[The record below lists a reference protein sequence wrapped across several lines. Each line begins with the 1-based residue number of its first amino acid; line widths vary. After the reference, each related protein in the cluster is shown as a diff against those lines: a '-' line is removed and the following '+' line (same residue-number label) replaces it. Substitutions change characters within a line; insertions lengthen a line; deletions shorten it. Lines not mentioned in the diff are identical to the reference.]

1 MFLIQKS
8 SFGDLSADGG
18 FRKLSGN
25 GLFHKNTSNQRK
37 EKSESISYPYRCIF
51 FIYCGANFEL

>member
-8 SFGDLSADGG
+8 SFADLSADGG
-18 FRKLSGN
+18 FRKLSGS

-37 EKSESISYPYRCIF
+37 EKSGSISYPYHIRF
-51 FIYCGANFEL
+51 FKV